1 MQRRGRWALR
11 TSSFTKENHSSKV
24 MTIQAN
30 GEKSSIETSIN
41 LLKAML
47 ALEAADNLIHILT
60 WRPRIYYYTVG
71 MIVPPQAK
79 NWKSR
84 RWFSVLNMRAI
95 IFSFS
100 PNIWFLDYSYP
111 FKGFLKAKSQDVCYI
126 GRIYFPLNM
135 WYVPLLSAM

>member
-1 MQRRGRWALR
+1 MSRPLRSSRQSMDQVNSALGILVLQLEPHIICCTIFPFKPTLCEGGRWALR

-60 WRPRIYYYTVG
+60 
-71 MIVPPQAK
+71 
-79 NWKSR
+79 
-84 RWFSVLNMRAI
+84 
-95 IFSFS
+95 
-100 PNIWFLDYSYP
+100 
-111 FKGFLKAKSQDVCYI
+111 
-126 GRIYFPLNM
+126 
-135 WYVPLLSAM
+135 